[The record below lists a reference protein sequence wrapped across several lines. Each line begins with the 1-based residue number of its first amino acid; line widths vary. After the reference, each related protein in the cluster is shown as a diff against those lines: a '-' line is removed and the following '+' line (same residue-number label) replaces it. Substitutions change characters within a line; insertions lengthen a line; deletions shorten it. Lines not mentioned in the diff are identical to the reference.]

1 MPSLM
6 PVAARKRS
14 SRLEDRLQTR
24 RELRGHWDTG
34 RAAQAKAGAHKL
46 SAHAKAVTMN
56 SASARE
62 RTATAHDTRGRTSS
76 ADSAKFAKDRDR
88 QAATRRGF
96 SPRTLIWCQRGALN
110 GVR

>member
-14 SRLEDRLQTR
+14 SRLEDRIQTR
-24 RELRGHWDTG
+24 GHKLRGDWDPG
-34 RAAQAKAGAHKL
+34 VPLRRRRALHKL

-62 RTATAHDTRGRTSS
+62 RTATAENDTRGRTSS

-96 SPRTLIWCQRGALN
+96 SAVNMVSTRRFRWFR
-110 GVR
+110 